1 MTTILHIDD
10 NRNHCMF
17 YKQELGLEGY
27 DIITANNWNEA
38 LDKIQEQSL
47 DLIIAGSCT
56 PEMERVYALIRVHHE
71 YKYIPVILNTVYSKY
86 NDYYLT
92 RIADAYIVKSSDLT
106 KLKNKIEEL
115 LSRELK
121 IPAWDYKSVTI
132 DQK

>member
-10 NRNHCMF
+10 NKNHCMF

-47 DLIIAGSCT
+47 DLIIVGSCT
-56 PEMERVYALIRVHHE
+56 PEMDRIYALIRFYHK
-71 YKYIPVILNTVYSKY
+71 YKYIPIILNSSYSKY
-86 NDYYLT
+86 NDHYLS

-115 LSRELK
+115 ISKELN
-121 IPAWDYKSVTI
+121 IPTWN
-132 DQK
+132 

>member
-10 NRNHCMF
+10 NENHCMF

-47 DLIIAGSCT
+47 DLIIVGSCT
-56 PEMERVYALIRVHHE
+56 PEMDRIYALIRFYHK
-71 YKYIPVILNTVYSKY
+71 YKYIPIILNSSYSKY
-86 NDYYLT
+86 NDRYLS

-115 LSRELK
+115 LSKELK
-121 IPAWDYKSVTI
+121 IPTTTKV
-132 DQK
+132 

>member
-10 NRNHCMF
+10 NENHCMF

-47 DLIIAGSCT
+47 DLIIVGSCT
-56 PEMERVYALIRVHHE
+56 PEMDRVYALIRFYHK
-71 YKYIPVILNTVYSKY
+71 YKYIPIILNSSYSIY
-86 NDYYLT
+86 NDRYLS

-115 LSRELK
+115 LSKELK
-121 IPAWDYKSVTI
+121 IPTTTKV
-132 DQK
+132 